1 MKPLPHV
8 YRAQLSAGPDG
19 YVPVSAEGLPN
30 LRVNAPAD
38 FDGPGDAWSPE
49 NLLMAAVETC
59 FLLTLRAVAKASKV
73 EWTSLELSG
82 EGTLDRK
89 DGAMRFTEIVLR
101 PRLTVLAGTDRER
114 ALRVLE
120 RSEKGC
126 LISASLA
133 TPIRLEPE
141 IVSP

>member
-8 YRAQLSAGPDG
+8 YHAQLSANPEG
-19 YVPVSAEGLPN
+19 YVPVRVDGLPD
-30 LRVNAPAD
+30 LRVAAPAD

-49 NLLMAAVETC
+49 HLLMASVETC
-59 FLLTLRAVAKASKV
+59 FVFTLRAVAHANKL
-73 EWTSLELSG
+73 EWKSLELSG
-82 EGTLDRK
+82 AGTLDRK

-101 PRLTVLAGTDRER
+101 PRLTIPTGTDKER
-114 ALRVLE
+114 AMRVLE

-133 TPIRLEPE
+133 TPVRLEPE
-141 IVSP
+141 IVLG